1 MMRVG
6 GSKDPLPD
14 LSPALLPPLGSHLLQ
29 AAGVQLGFVDDLDGD
44 LEMEERGKG
53 QGTTGPQAGKGS
65 LIQTARYVL
74 PLSPFRNSALPGPF
88 LADGGWNCKAFAHAA
103 LTVPSATLTSAGKCP
118 LFHHGLWLGLLQ
130 GPVRREGDQAPEGV
144 PL

>member
-6 GSKDPLPD
+6 GFKDPLPD
-14 LSPALLPPLGSHLLQ
+14 LSPALLPLLGSHLLQ

-44 LEMEERGKG
+44 LEMEDRGKG

-88 LADGGWNCKAFAHAA
+88 LVDGGWNRKAFAHAL
-103 LTVPSATLTSAGKCP
+103 LTRPSATLTSAGKCP

-130 GPVRREGDQAPEGV
+130 GPVQSEGDQAPEGA

>member
-1 MMRVG
+1 MRVEG
-6 GSKDPLPD
+6 FKDPLPG
-14 LSPALLPPLGSHLLQ
+14 LSPTPLPPLGSHLLQ

-53 QGTTGPQAGKGS
+53 QGATVPQAGKGS
-65 LIQTARYVL
+65 LIQTPRYVL

-88 LADGGWNCKAFAHAA
+88 LVDGGWNRKAFAHAG
-103 LTVPSATLTSAGKCP
+103 LTMPRATLTSAGKYP
-118 LFHHGLWLGLLQ
+118 LFHHGVWLGLLQ
-130 GPVRREGDQAPEGV
+130 GPVQSEGDQAPGGA